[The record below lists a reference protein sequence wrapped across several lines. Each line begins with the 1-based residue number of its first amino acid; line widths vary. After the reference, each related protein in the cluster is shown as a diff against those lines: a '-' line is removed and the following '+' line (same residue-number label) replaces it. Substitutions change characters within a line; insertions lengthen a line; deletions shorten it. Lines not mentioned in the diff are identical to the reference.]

1 MGRDTADVMDVMDED
16 WGEATCSYP
25 WLPLCG
31 ISGSHGHSET
41 WAGCMVSPT
50 ALVKTLLN
58 ASRSVSWR
66 CLAEKASRDYVAYYF
81 LNLLPTG
88 DYGT

>member
-1 MGRDTADVMDVMDED
+1 MGRDTADVMDEA
-16 WGEATCSYP
+16 WGEATYSCP
-25 WLPLCG
+25 WLPLRG

-41 WAGCMVSPT
+41 WAGCRLSPT

-66 CLAEKASRDYVAYYF
+66 CLTEKASRI
-81 LNLLPTG
+81 
-88 DYGT
+88 

>member
-1 MGRDTADVMDVMDED
+1 MGRDTADVMDEA
-16 WGEATCSYP
+16 WGEATYSCP
-25 WLPLCG
+25 WLPLRG
-31 ISGSHGHSET
+31 ISGSHGQSET

-66 CLAEKASRDYVAYYF
+66 CLTEKASRDYAASYF